1 MHRNL
6 VFAIITRISSGPDN
20 LISYMEYCKPNVK
33 HRNRILMKR
42 EDEGRVKIFL
52 SLDIL
57 DCM

>member
-42 EDEGRVKIFL
+42 EDEGQN
-52 SLDIL
+52 IL
-57 DCM
+57 KP